1 MTDGQ
6 NKAYLDELSTQI
18 ERLPRQLQSMRDNV
32 NDHMAEIADAIY
44 DMSIE
49 LDRIS
54 RALRALRGEE

>member
-1 MTDGQ
+1 MDDTQ
-6 NKAYLDELSTQI
+6 KAYLNELSTQI

-32 NDHMAEIADAIY
+32 NEHMAEIADAIY

-54 RALRALRGEE
+54 RALRALRGKE

>member
-1 MTDGQ
+1 MDDTQ
-6 NKAYLDELSTQI
+6 KAYLDELSTQI

-32 NDHMAEIADAIY
+32 NEHMAEIADAIY